1 MRRCRPRRSSTFFAA
16 ASVTARLEPTGS
28 SCEMV
33 NALCP
38 LWSMKLVFSRP
49 ASADRHEEDE
59 MLTPTVI
66 QRVARLRVTQLMTG
80 T

>member
-1 MRRCRPRRSSTFFAA
+1 MSPRAPRRSSTFFAA

-28 SCEMV
+28 SCEMENSV
-33 NALCP
+33 CP

-49 ASADRHEEDE
+49 ASPIVTKKTR

-66 QRVARLRVTQLMTG
+66 QRVARLRVTRLMIG